1 MSKIRSDKT
10 GDALKKASP
19 VSSIKFNF
27 LPLDKRR
34 VKRELTLFFQIIGHI
49 GTRQKA
55 RREGPGDVVQYL
67 TAPATQADV
76 LASGEVTGGVKAFY
90 ESSAVGLVGLHL
102 RIDPDATEGAVG
114 A

>member
-34 VKRELTLFFQIIGHI
+34 VKRELTLFF
-49 GTRQKA
+49 
-55 RREGPGDVVQYL
+55 
-67 TAPATQADV
+67 
-76 LASGEVTGGVKAFY
+76 
-90 ESSAVGLVGLHL
+90 
-102 RIDPDATEGAVG
+102 
-114 A
+114 